1 MSGSSRSRQKRKLE
15 PISIEEL
22 AGTTGM
28 SGFCSFLT
36 RDASVGVPV
45 LDHLAPASTPETS
58 APDSDI
64 AESNAPLSDA
74 AILIAPET
82 TAPVF
87 TAPESVAL
95 ESSAPVLDKDTAAPP
110 PVPVSPVVS
119 IPDALKTSAPDS
131 NALDYTALDFSL
143 RRRPRIRETSTVQDG
158 HSLAEQAVYDV
169 MYRAG
174 KPYQGESRI
183 ITIGLRTLAE
193 MSRMAYS
200 NCKANVRSLVEKLAI
215 DERQGFSYTTG
226 RTYIVYSFREIL
238 RRRKAA
244 GLTHVIRT
252 RGVAFVDPTTGI
264 PLNQSGLSESSAPDS
279 TALDSGAPDAAMGAP
294 EPAKPS
300 APGASQSSAPESGAH
315 IENRQEFRNHTEPS
329 SSALQTLVAALR
341 VHIPDTD
348 DDAAI
353 ALWHRC
359 REQAPQAN
367 ALEIAHFIHLKA
379 GKPGIRM
386 PLGFLLTAVPK
397 CFQGDSYRQF
407 QEDRRRQQAAQTARD
422 RLFAE
427 EILRNPDADDEQRDW
442 AREVLGLSAGSQ

>member
-36 RDASVGVPV
+36 RDASVSVPV
-45 LDHLAPASTPETS
+45 LD
-58 APDSDI
+58 
-64 AESNAPLSDA
+64 
-74 AILIAPET
+74 
-82 TAPVF
+82 
-87 TAPESVAL
+87 AL
-95 ESSAPVLDKDTAAPP
+95 ESSAPET
-110 PVPVSPVVS
+110 VPVEPSAPVSAPLESSTIDSPAQQSSAPGTSRPITSAPELSPAARVS
-119 IPDALKTSAPDS
+119 IPSAPQSSAPEPD
-131 NALDYTALDFSL
+131 ALDYPALDYSPQ
-143 RRRPRIRETSTVQDG
+143 RRPRIRETSTVQDG

-183 ITIGLRTLAE
+183 LTIGLRTLAE

-215 DERQGFSYTTG
+215 DERDGFSYTQG
-226 RTYIVYSFREIL
+226 RTYVVYSFREIL

-244 GLTHVIRT
+244 GLTHVIRS
-252 RGVAFVDPTTGI
+252 RGVAFVDPATSI
-264 PLNQSGLSESSAPDS
+264 PLTHRGLAESSAPYS
-279 TALDSGAPDAAMGAP
+279 TASVSSAPGPSASAP
-294 EPAKPS
+294 EPAESS
-300 APGASQSSAPESGAH
+300 ALPGRESSAPATSAH
-315 IENRQEFRNHTEPS
+315 IENRHLLRNPEEPS
-329 SSALQTLVAALR
+329 SSALEAIVSALR
-341 VHIPDTD
+341 SHIPDTD

-353 ALWHRC
+353 SLWHRC
-359 REQAPQAN
+359 RENAPA
-367 ALEIAHFIHLKA
+367 AAPSEIVHFIHLKA

-407 QEDRRRQQAAQTARD
+407 LEERRRHQDAQSTRDRR
-422 RLFAE
+422 FAE
-427 EILRNPDADDEQRDW
+427 EILKSPDADQEQREW
-442 AREVLGLSAGSQ
+442 AREVLGLTATPQ